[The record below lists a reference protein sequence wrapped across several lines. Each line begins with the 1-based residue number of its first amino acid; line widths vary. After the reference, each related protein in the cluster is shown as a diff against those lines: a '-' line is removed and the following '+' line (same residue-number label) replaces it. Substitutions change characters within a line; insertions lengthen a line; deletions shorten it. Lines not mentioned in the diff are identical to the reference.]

1 MPRHEV
7 ARGRTEKGRG
17 GTESAA
23 VRTEKGNAASWQTRG
38 KKDAGQKRQRI
49 WGRGGDKPDAG
60 EKSGKNAA
68 LDRPA
73 PNCGNR
79 KNDRDLVSRGTEQG
93 AKDE

>member
-38 KKDAGQKRQRI
+38 ERGAGQKKQRFGGGAATGRTLERRVGKTRQKIVAR
-49 WGRGGDKPDAG
+49 
-60 EKSGKNAA
+60 
-68 LDRPA
+68 L
-73 PNCGNR
+73 
-79 KNDRDLVSRGTEQG
+79 LL
-93 AKDE
+93 